1 MRKAKKLSAEIMSSI
16 RWSGFFGVFCG
27 FLQPDDE
34 ARELNDLMLE
44 KLLELDDVDAVYSN
58 QN

>member
-1 MRKAKKLSAEIMSSI
+1 MLIYLRGWNPHLSFRFVNSLTN
-16 RWSGFFGVFCG
+16 VFSN

-34 ARELNDLMLE
+34 AVDLNKALME

-58 QN
+58 QV

>member
-1 MRKAKKLSAEIMSSI
+1 MIYSFE
-16 RWSGFFGVFCG
+16 WVFWGFLG